1 VLDVLRE
8 EKFFVCNLMKKERDH
23 MITIKKNFEFR
34 RVLSR
39 GKSVNGNNVAIYFF
53 PNRLNQI
60 RYGFAI
66 GKKAG
71 KAVCRNR
78 IKRIIREATRLV
90 SMNFD
95 TGTDIVIVW
104 KNKISADKVDFF
116 EIKKE
121 IEYLYKKGKKSEKNS
136 LKSN

>member
-1 VLDVLRE
+1 
-8 EKFFVCNLMKKERDH
+8 

-39 GKSVNGNNVAIYFF
+39 GKSINGNNIAIYFF
-53 PNRLNQI
+53 PNRLNQV

-78 IKRIIREATRLV
+78 IKRIIREATRLIPM
-90 SMNFD
+90 SFD
-95 TGTDIVIVW
+95 TGVDVVFVW
-104 KNKISADKVDFF
+104 KNRISADKVDFF

-121 IEYLYKKGKKSEKNS
+121 IENLYKKGKKSEESYIKND
-136 LKSN
+136 

>member
-1 VLDVLRE
+1 
-8 EKFFVCNLMKKERDH
+8 

-53 PNRLNQI
+53 PNKLNQV

-71 KAVCRNR
+71 KAVSRNR
-78 IKRIIREATRLV
+78 IRRVIKEATRLI
-90 SMNFD
+90 SIESDF
-95 TGTDIVIVW
+95 GIDIVIVW
-104 KNKISADKVDFF
+104 KNRISADKVDFYD
-116 EIKKE
+116 IKRE
-121 IEYLYKKGKKSEKNS
+121 IEILFKKGKCCEKTS
-136 LKSN
+136 VKSN

>member
-1 VLDVLRE
+1 
-8 EKFFVCNLMKKERDH
+8 

-78 IKRIIREATRLV
+78 IKRIIREATRLI

-95 TGTDIVIVW
+95 TGIDIVIVW
-104 KNKISADKVDFF
+104 KNRISADKVDFH

-121 IEYLYKKGKKSEKNS
+121 IEYLYKKGKNSEKNS
-136 LKSN
+136 FKSN

>member
-1 VLDVLRE
+1 
-8 EKFFVCNLMKKERDH
+8 

-39 GKSVNGNNVAIYFF
+39 GKSVNSSNIALYFF
-53 PNRLNQI
+53 PNRLNQL
-60 RYGFAI
+60 RFGFAI

-78 IKRIIREATRLV
+78 IKRILREAVRSTEIKFSSGMDLV
-90 SMNFD
+90 F
-95 TGTDIVIVW
+95 VW

-116 EIKKE
+116 KIKSE
-121 IEYLYKKGKKSEKNS
+121 IENLYKKGKKSEES
-136 LKSN
+136 SIKSH

>member
-1 VLDVLRE
+1 
-8 EKFFVCNLMKKERDH
+8 MS
-23 MITIKKNFEFR
+23 MITIKKNFEFK

-39 GKSVNGNNVAIYFF
+39 GKSINGNNLAVYFF
-53 PNRLNQI
+53 PNKLNQT

-78 IKRIIREATRLV
+78 IKRIIREAVRLTSV
-90 SMNFD
+90 DFENGF
-95 TGTDIVIVW
+95 DIVFVW
-104 KNKISADKVDFF
+104 KNKISADEVDFF

-121 IEYLYKKGKKSEKNS
+121 IEYLYKKGKNSEKIS
-136 LKSN
+136 VKSN

>member
-1 VLDVLRE
+1 
-8 EKFFVCNLMKKERDH
+8 

-39 GKSVNGNNVAIYFF
+39 GKCINGNNIAIYFF

-78 IKRIIREATRLV
+78 IKRILREATRLI
-90 SMNFD
+90 SMEFD
-95 TGTDIVIVW
+95 TGTDVVFVW
-104 KNKISADKVDFF
+104 KNRISADKVDFH

-121 IEYLYKKGKKSEKNS
+121 IEYLYKKGKKSEKDCVKND
-136 LKSN
+136 

>member
-1 VLDVLRE
+1 
-8 EKFFVCNLMKKERDH
+8 

-39 GKSVNGNNVAIYFF
+39 GKSVNGNNIAVYFF
-53 PNRLNQI
+53 PNRLNQM

-78 IKRIIREATRLV
+78 IKRIIREATRLI
-90 SMNFD
+90 SINFD
-95 TGTDIVIVW
+95 TGIDIVIVW
-104 KNKISADKVDFF
+104 KNRISADKVDFH

-121 IEYLYKKGKKSEKNS
+121 IEYLFKKGKNSEKVS
-136 LKSN
+136 SKSN

>member
-1 VLDVLRE
+1 
-8 EKFFVCNLMKKERDH
+8 

-39 GKSVNGNNVAIYFF
+39 GKSVNGNCIAIYFF
-53 PNRLNQI
+53 PNKLNQL

-78 IKRIIREATRLV
+78 IKRIIREATRLT
-90 SMNFD
+90 SMSFD
-95 TGTDIVIVW
+95 TGIDIVIVW
-104 KNKISADKVDFF
+104 KNRISADKVDFY

-121 IEYLYKKGKKSEKNS
+121 IEYLYKKGKNSEKIGV
-136 LKSN
+136 KSN

>member
-1 VLDVLRE
+1 
-8 EKFFVCNLMKKERDH
+8 

-39 GKSVNGNNVAIYFF
+39 GKSLNGKNVAIYFF
-53 PNRLNQI
+53 PNKLGFLRF
-60 RYGFAI
+60 GFAI

-71 KAVCRNR
+71 RAVDRNR
-78 IKRIIREATRLV
+78 IKRLIRESVRLTDFSFFK
-90 SMNFD
+90 SMDLVF
-95 TGTDIVIVW
+95 VW

-121 IEYLYKKGKKSEKNS
+121 IEYLCKKGINTKNEKNS
-136 LKSN
+136 VKSN

>member
-1 VLDVLRE
+1 
-8 EKFFVCNLMKKERDH
+8 
-23 MITIKKNFEFR
+23 MITIKKNFEFK

-71 KAVCRNR
+71 KAVERNR
-78 IKRIIREATRLV
+78 IKRIIREATRLIPV
-90 SMNFD
+90 EFD
-95 TGTDIVIVW
+95 TGHDIVIVW
-104 KNKISADKVDFF
+104 KNRISADKVDFF

-121 IEYLYKKGKKSEKNS
+121 IEYLYKKGKNSEKISFKGN
-136 LKSN
+136 